1 MHHGGNFENNSRKFV
16 IDDVLCSNLAIC
28 CGINAHMND
37 IIVQH
42 GENTIIGTRGTKEK
56 VIFQAS

>member
-1 MHHGGNFENNSRKFV
+1 MVEISKIIHENFV
-16 IDDVLCSNLAIC
+16 IDDDLCSNLAIC
-28 CGINAHMND
+28 CEINAHMND

-42 GENTIIGTRGTKEK
+42 GENTIIGRRGAKEK